1 MAEKEP
7 DMNAQETQD
16 LISSSLRRFT
26 NQELYTLLSEIT
38 EYNIQIDY
46 RNYLSLEVLRR
57 IRGGE

>member
-1 MAEKEP
+1 
-7 DMNAQETQD
+7 MNAQETQD